1 MSHKV
6 SAGHLAWHTGSTP
19 HTSVPD
25 FIPTINENVR
35 YSHAFVPLETEPSI
49 LALFSLVGCIV
60 RWVFFVVSTRPFN
73 FPFPNQKF

>member
-1 MSHKV
+1 MSHKA

-19 HTSVPD
+19 HTSVPG
-25 FIPTINENVR
+25 FIPTVDETYVIPT
-35 YSHAFVPLETEPSI
+35 HFVPLETESSI

-73 FPFPNQKF
+73 FSLS